1 MQLTTEERRERIAA
15 DIHKNG
21 KIRVSDLSE
30 EYGISEVTIRKD
42 LEALE
47 AQGQLKRVHGGAVG
61 LNKLYIDMDLSERYM
76 TNSGAKKTL
85 ADYAADFVEDN
96 DTIFMNAGTTL
107 TYVLRAIRHKKN
119 INLVTNSVQ
128 NATEAAL
135 YPSFN
140 VILLGGELDSKYQ
153 FTHGTDAE
161 RQLENYHAAKCIL
174 SVDGISSD
182 AGLTLYY
189 ANEAPLARKMIES
202 SSKTIVVA
210 DSTKIGKGVFA
221 RITDA
226 SKTDILITNPTDNTK
241 ELAILEKMGVK
252 IYTTED

>member
-1 MQLTTEERRERIAA
+1 MQLTNEDRRARIAA
-15 DIHKNG
+15 QIHKNG
-21 KIRVSDLSE
+21 RVRVAELSE

-47 AQGQLKRVHGGAVG
+47 AQGQLRRVHGGAVG
-61 LNKLYIDMDLSERYM
+61 LNKLYIDMDLSERYL

-85 ADYAADFVEDN
+85 AELAADFIEDN

-107 TYVLRAIRHKKN
+107 TYVLRAIRNKKN

-161 RQLENYHAAKCIL
+161 HQLDNYHATKCIL
-174 SVDGISSD
+174 SVDGISAD

-189 ANEAPLARKMIES
+189 SNEAPLARRMVELS
-202 SSKTIVVA
+202 SQTIVVA

-226 SKTDILITNPTDNTK
+226 IATDILVTNPSENKK
-241 ELAILEKMGVK
+241 ELDLLRELGVK
-252 IYTTED
+252 IYTT